1 MRVLLVAPAFPV
13 TYWGAE
19 YTFPFT
25 GKRAAYPPLGLITVA
40 ALLPKDCEVRLIDL
54 NIETLQDDLLR
65 WADLV
70 LVGGM
75 IVQSRSFHEVIAR
88 AKAAGKRVVVGGPY
102 PTTSPDVCGDADYL
116 VLGEAEDVLPSLFA
130 QIRAGDAPRV
140 TKGTRPDPS
149 HVPVARYDLLDR
161 SAYVC
166 MSVQFSRG
174 CPFNCEFCDIIEIF
188 GRVPR
193 TKKPAQLLR
202 ELEAIRDTGYRGPLF
217 LVDDNFI
224 GNKRAALGAVR
235 EIGKW
240 QHERG
245 YPFDLFTEASVN
257 LALETELL
265 KVMVQSGFSAVFLGI
280 ETPSPEGLKEAQKNQ
295 NLVLPLHDAVN
306 LITRAGL
313 EVMAGFIVGF
323 DTDQSDAFERQRDF
337 IQSSPIPMAMV
348 GLLTALPGTQ
358 LTRRLEREGRMQ
370 MRASGDQ
377 FGTPNFKTHLD
388 RRELVSGYSNLLASL
403 YEPVAFYERCQR
415 AVEQRGPS
423 AGRLRIPSLAD
434 LRALFLSIWRH
445 GIIGP
450 ARAAYWRLIGS
461 AIRRPHNFRR
471 AVSLAIVG
479 EHLRRYTYEVVQ
491 PRLASEIEQLTSEP
505 DAIDSPEVAAM
516 LSNFSAGAT
525 SAMPPLPH

>member
-1 MRVLLVAPAFPV
+1 M

-40 ALLPKDCEVRLIDL
+40 ALLPKDCELRLVDL
-54 NIETLQDDLLR
+54 NIEPLPDDLLR

-70 LVGGM
+70 LVGAM

-88 AKAAGKRVVVGGPY
+88 AKAAGKRVVAGGPY
-102 PTTSPDVCGDADYL
+102 PTTSPEVCTDADYL

-130 QIRAGDAPRV
+130 QIRSGEAPRV
-140 TKGTRPDPS
+140 TKGTRPDPTR
-149 HVPVARYDLLDR
+149 VPVARYDLLDR

-188 GRVPR
+188 GRIPR

-202 ELEAIRDTGYRGPLF
+202 ELEAIRDTGYRGSLF

-224 GNKRAALGAVR
+224 GNKRAALAAVR

-240 QHERG
+240 QRERS

-265 KVMVQSGFSAVFLGI
+265 KVMVESGFSAVFLGI

-295 NLVLPLHDAVN
+295 NLVLPLHDAVDV
-306 LITRAGL
+306 ITRSGL

-323 DTDQSDAFERQRDF
+323 DTDKSDAFERQREF

-358 LTRRLEREGRMQ
+358 LTHRLEREGRMQ
-370 MRASGDQ
+370 LRASGDQ
-377 FGTPNFKTHLD
+377 FGTPNFRTHLD
-388 RRELVSGYSNLLASL
+388 RRELVSGYGELLASL
-403 YEPVAFYERCQR
+403 YQPEAFYERCR
-415 AVEQRGPS
+415 RVVEQRGHS
-423 AGRLRIPSLAD
+423 AGRLRMPSLAD

-450 ARAAYWRLIGS
+450 ARAAYWGLLAS

-471 AVSLAIVG
+471 AVALAIVG
-479 EHLRRYTYEVVQ
+479 EHLRRYTHEVVQ
-491 PRLASEIEQLTSEP
+491 PRLARELDQLPMDPE
-505 DAIDSPEVAAM
+505 AAVSPEIAAA
-516 LSNFSAGAT
+516 LNGGAT
-525 SAMPPLPH
+525 SAMPALPY